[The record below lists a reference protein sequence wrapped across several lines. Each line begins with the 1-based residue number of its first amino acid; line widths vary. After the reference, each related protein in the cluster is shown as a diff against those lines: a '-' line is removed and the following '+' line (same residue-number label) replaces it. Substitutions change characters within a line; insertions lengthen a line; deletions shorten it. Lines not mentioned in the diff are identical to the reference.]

1 MNNVDLTEKTGVNLG
16 SPAFLKAPATLDL
29 SNKHFEPVPFM
40 IYCLHFFKNYWPH
53 MHCLNYSEFQQFATP
68 DNKANISQIDGP
80 TPKNSFGFQV
90 SQQNFQDAKAL
101 HEVWN

>member
-40 IYCLHFFKNYWPH
+40 IYCLHFFKNY
-53 MHCLNYSEFQQFATP
+53 
-68 DNKANISQIDGP
+68 
-80 TPKNSFGFQV
+80 
-90 SQQNFQDAKAL
+90 
-101 HEVWN
+101 